1 MSREMERDK
10 KIGVFDSGV
19 GGLTVLALATKL
31 LPAESYIYFGDT
43 ANAPYGGRS
52 KDEVR
57 QLSLAVAKKL
67 YEMGCKALVVA
78 CNTATSAAVRELRE
92 IYVIP
97 VIGMEPALKPALKRG
112 GKVLVMATPL
122 TLKEEKF
129 KRLCSNC
136 GVDEENAM
144 VLPCPGLV
152 EMVERGETEGPFVEE
167 TLVKLLK
174 GVDLQGITAV
184 VLGCTHYLFL
194 KNSLSRILPLGVE
207 FIDGNL
213 GTVKQVKRLLEAGGL
228 LASGDNPGKIELH
241 SSGGEES
248 VHLFKKLYK
257 IASAET
263 ECVK

>member
-1 MSREMERDK
+1 MSRDMERDK

-19 GGLTVLALATKL
+19 GGLTVLALAAKL
-31 LPAESYIYFGDT
+31 LPAESYVYFGDT
-43 ANAPYGGRS
+43 AHAPYGGRS

-57 QLSLAVAKKL
+57 QLSLDVAKML

-78 CNTATSAAVRELRE
+78 CNTATSAAVRDLRE
-92 IYVIP
+92 IYAIP
-97 VIGMEPALKPALKRG
+97 VIGMEPAVKPALKRG

-136 GVDEENAM
+136 GADEENVI

-152 EMVERGETEGPFVEE
+152 EMVERGETEGPVVEE
-167 TLVKLLK
+167 TLGRLMA
-174 GVDLQGITAV
+174 GVGLEGITAV

-194 KNSLSRILPLGVE
+194 KNSLSRIFPLGVE

-213 GTVKQVKRLLEAGGL
+213 GTVRQVKRLLEADGL
-228 LASGDNPGKIELH
+228 LACGENLGLIELH

-248 VHLFKKLYK
+248 VRLFKKLYK